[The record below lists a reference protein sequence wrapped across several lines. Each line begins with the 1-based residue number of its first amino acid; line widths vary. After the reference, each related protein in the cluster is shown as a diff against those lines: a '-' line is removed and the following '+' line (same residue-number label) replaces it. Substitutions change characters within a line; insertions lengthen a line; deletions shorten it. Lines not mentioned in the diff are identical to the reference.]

1 MKTLPFLDGEQ
12 LLEDLETLGQIGRS
26 AAGGVDRIAFSPTD
40 WEGRQWVA
48 QQMRALG
55 MAVSTDAAGN
65 TIGRYAGT
73 AEELPALAMGSH
85 TDTVPQGGIYD
96 GALGVLGG
104 LACIRALHAAQQRL
118 RHPLVLINFTAE
130 EATMAG
136 GTLGSYALTGALNPA
151 VIDGVAWDGQ
161 PVRSHLQAI
170 GLDPDGVHTARQN
183 AGNYAAF
190 LELHIEQGA
199 TLEAHQLPIGIVEG
213 IVGIRRYLVTF
224 HGYANH
230 AGTTTMERRQ
240 DALVAAAPFITYV
253 REVAVAHGIVGTIG
267 KLTVLPGAPNV
278 IPGKVE
284 VHLEIRGL
292 ADTILDQAEAQLR
305 HAAQAASA
313 DFVAVSNK
321 PPVQSDPRLLA
332 AIAQACEE
340 LALPALPMP
349 SGAGHD
355 AMNMADLCPMA
366 MIFVPSQQGVS
377 HSPDEYTTPE
387 ACVDGARVLLAT
399 LLKVDAIF
407 NKADS

>member
-1 MKTLPFLDGEQ
+1 MNMLPFLDGEQ
-12 LLEDLETLGQIGRS
+12 VLEDLATLGQIGRT
-26 AAGGVDRIAFSPTD
+26 AAGGLARIAFSPAD
-40 WEGRQWVA
+40 WEGRRWVA
-48 QQMRALG
+48 HQMRTLG
-55 MAVSTDAAGN
+55 MTVITDAAGN
-65 TIGRYAGT
+65 TIGRYPGT
-73 AEELPALAMGSH
+73 EQDLPAIAIGSH

-104 LACIRALHAAQQRL
+104 LACVRALHAAQQRL
-118 RHPLVLINFTAE
+118 RHPVALINFTAE

-136 GTLGSYALTGALNPA
+136 GTLGSYAMTGLLNPA

-161 PVRSHLQAI
+161 PVRTHLQKI
-170 GLDPDGVHTARQN
+170 GLDPNQLHQAQQPIGR
-183 AGNYAAF
+183 YAAF

-199 TLEAHQLPIGIVEG
+199 TLAARQLPIGIVAG

-230 AGTTTMERRQ
+230 AGTTTMARRQ
-240 DALVAAAPFITYV
+240 DALVAAAPFITLV
-253 REVAVAHGIVGTIG
+253 RDIAIAHGIVGTIG

-292 ADTILDQAEAQLR
+292 VTAVLDQAEAQLR
-305 HAAQAASA
+305 AAADAAQA
-313 DFVAVSNK
+313 DFTAVSNK

-332 AIAQACEE
+332 AIAAVCEE
-340 LALPALPMP
+340 LGLPALPMP

-355 AMNMADLCPMA
+355 AMNMAALCPMA
-366 MIFVPSQQGVS
+366 MIFVPSQHGVS

-387 ACVDGARVLLAT
+387 ECIDGVRVLLAT
-399 LLKVDAIF
+399 LLKIDEVL
-407 NKADS
+407 

>member
-12 LLEDLETLGQIGRS
+12 LLEDLETLGQIGR
-26 AAGGVDRIAFSPTD
+26 ADAGGLERIAFSPAD
-40 WEGRQWVA
+40 WEGRHWVA
-48 QQMRALG
+48 QQMRTLG
-55 MAVSTDAAGN
+55 MVVSSDAAGN
-65 TIGRYAGT
+65 TIGRYPGT
-73 AEELPALAMGSH
+73 EEQLPAIAIGSH

-104 LACIRALHAAQQRL
+104 LACVRALHAARQRL
-118 RHPLVLINFTAE
+118 RHPLVLINFSAE

-136 GTLGSYALTGALNPA
+136 GTLGSYALTGLLDPA

-161 PVRSHLQAI
+161 TVRTHLQAI
-170 GLDPDGVHTARQN
+170 GLDPTQLPAAQQPMGS
-183 AGNYAAF
+183 YAAF

-199 TLEAHQLPIGIVEG
+199 TLETRQLPIGIVEG

-230 AGTTTMERRQ
+230 AGTTTMARRH
-240 DALVAAAPFITYV
+240 DALVAAAPFITLV
-253 REVAVAHGIVGTIG
+253 RDVAVAYGIVGTIG

-292 ADTILDQAEAQLR
+292 ADTVLDQAEARLR
-305 HAAQAASA
+305 AAAHAASA
-313 DFVAVSNK
+313 AFVLLSNK
-321 PPVQSDPRLLA
+321 APVQADSRLLA
-332 AIAQACEE
+332 AISAACEA

-355 AMNMADLCPMA
+355 AMNMAALCPMA
-366 MIFVPSQQGVS
+366 MIFVPSRQGVS
-377 HSPDEYTTPE
+377 HAPDEYTEPA
-387 ACVDGARVLLAT
+387 ACVNGARVLLAT
-399 LLKVDAIF
+399 LLTLDETL
-407 NKADS
+407 

>member
-48 QQMRALG
+48 HQMRALG
-55 MAVSTDAAGN
+55 MTVSTDAAGN
-65 TIGRYAGT
+65 TLGRYAGT
-73 AEELPALAMGSH
+73 EAALPAIAMGSH

-161 PVRSHLQAI
+161 TVRTHLQTI
-170 GLDPDGVHTARQN
+170 GLDPDEVHTAQQSAN
-183 AGNYAAF
+183 NYAAF

-224 HGYANH
+224 YGYANH
-230 AGTTTMERRQ
+230 AGTTTMDRRQ
-240 DALVAAAPFITYV
+240 DALVAAAPFITLV
-253 REVAVAHGIVGTIG
+253 RDIAVAHGIVGTIG

-292 ADTILDQAEAQLR
+292 ADVTLDQAETQLR
-305 HAAQAASA
+305 SAAQAANA

-355 AMNMADLCPMA
+355 AMNMAALCPMA

-387 ACVDGARVLLAT
+387 ACVDGVRVLLAT